1 MRARFLVYN
10 INTKNFWDV
19 IKMKKFFLILAIFL
33 LSIKIYGFTQKEKI
47 QNTLSK
53 IGVNQEIID
62 ETIKLNYEI
71 RDTQYFE
78 DDEKVVLQRIEKL
91 KKLFVKDERNYII
104 SQNLITIFGE
114 RLGKDYK
121 HYLDLFIK
129 YTPYDY
135 EKIFSKMIYSRD
147 NGDIS
152 TFQNYMNQI
161 SRTYKNT
168 PVIIELAKLF
178 TINNFEE
185 KQIQTEK
192 VINLLKEEKERE
204 KIGVSDEEYHFI
216 RLTYF
221 LNKIRNYYD
230 NGEIEKAVSEYL
242 KNVNNIKVSDE
253 VKNYNLRAEVILYSN
268 VVLMNEQIQDDLKK
282 AINTSYLEDTWIAA
296 KIKEETEKDSKFLD
310 KMLQ

>member
-1 MRARFLVYN
+1 
-10 INTKNFWDV
+10 
-19 IKMKKFFLILAIFL
+19 MKKFFLILAIFL

-53 IGVNQEIID
+53 IGINQEIID

-282 AINTSYLEDTWIAA
+282 SINTSYLEDTWIAA

>member
-1 MRARFLVYN
+1 
-10 INTKNFWDV
+10 
-19 IKMKKFFLILAIFL
+19 MKKFFLILAIFL

-53 IGVNQEIID
+53 IGINQKIID

-129 YTPYDY
+129 YTPYEY
-135 EKIFSKMIYSRD
+135 EKIFSKMIYSLD

>member
-1 MRARFLVYN
+1 
-10 INTKNFWDV
+10 
-19 IKMKKFFLILAIFL
+19 MKKFFLILAIFL

-53 IGVNQEIID
+53 IGINQEIID

-242 KNVNNIKVSDE
+242 KNVNNTKVSDE

>member
-1 MRARFLVYN
+1 
-10 INTKNFWDV
+10 
-19 IKMKKFFLILAIFL
+19 MKKFFLILAIFL

-147 NGDIS
+147 NVDIS

>member
-1 MRARFLVYN
+1 
-10 INTKNFWDV
+10 
-19 IKMKKFFLILAIFL
+19 MKKFFLILAIFL

-53 IGVNQEIID
+53 IGINQEIID

-253 VKNYNLRAEVILYSN
+253 VKNYNLRAEGILYSN

>member
-1 MRARFLVYN
+1 
-10 INTKNFWDV
+10 
-19 IKMKKFFLILAIFL
+19 MKKFFLILAIFL

-47 QNTLSK
+47 QNTLLK

-91 KKLFVKDERNYII
+91 KKLFGKDERNYII

-114 RLGKDYK
+114 KLGKDYK

-129 YTPYDY
+129 YTPYEY
-135 EKIFSKMIYSRD
+135 EKIFSKMIYSLD

>member
-1 MRARFLVYN
+1 
-10 INTKNFWDV
+10 
-19 IKMKKFFLILAIFL
+19 MKKFFLILAIFL

-91 KKLFVKDERNYII
+91 KKLFGKDERNYII

-114 RLGKDYK
+114 KLGKDYK

-129 YTPYDY
+129 YTPYEY

>member
-1 MRARFLVYN
+1 
-10 INTKNFWDV
+10 
-19 IKMKKFFLILAIFL
+19 MKKFFLILAIFL

-192 VINLLKEEKERE
+192 VINLLKEEKG
-204 KIGVSDEEYHFI
+204 K
-216 RLTYF
+216 
-221 LNKIRNYYD
+221 
-230 NGEIEKAVSEYL
+230 
-242 KNVNNIKVSDE
+242 
-253 VKNYNLRAEVILYSN
+253 
-268 VVLMNEQIQDDLKK
+268 
-282 AINTSYLEDTWIAA
+282 
-296 KIKEETEKDSKFLD
+296 
-310 KMLQ
+310 

>member
-1 MRARFLVYN
+1 
-10 INTKNFWDV
+10 
-19 IKMKKFFLILAIFL
+19 MKKFFLILAIFL

-47 QNTLSK
+47 QNTLLK

-91 KKLFVKDERNYII
+91 KKLFGKDERNYII

>member
-1 MRARFLVYN
+1 
-10 INTKNFWDV
+10 
-19 IKMKKFFLILAIFL
+19 MKKFFLILAIFL

-53 IGVNQEIID
+53 IGINQEIID

-135 EKIFSKMIYSRD
+135 EKIFSKMIYLRD

-192 VINLLKEEKERE
+192 VINFLKEEKERE

>member
-1 MRARFLVYN
+1 
-10 INTKNFWDV
+10 
-19 IKMKKFFLILAIFL
+19 MKKFFLILAIFL

-282 AINTSYLEDTWIAA
+282 SINTSYLEDTWIAA

>member
-1 MRARFLVYN
+1 
-10 INTKNFWDV
+10 
-19 IKMKKFFLILAIFL
+19 MKKFFLILAIFL

-53 IGVNQEIID
+53 IGINQEIID

-168 PVIIELAKLF
+168 PIIIELAKLF

>member
-1 MRARFLVYN
+1 MGCDKNEKIFSN
-10 INTKNFWDV
+10 ISNLFV
-19 IKMKKFFLILAIFL
+19 EH
-33 LSIKIYGFTQKEKI
+33 KIYGFTQKEKI
-47 QNTLSK
+47 QNTLLK

-91 KKLFVKDERNYII
+91 KKLFGKDERNYII

-135 EKIFSKMIYSRD
+135 EKIFSKIIYSRD
-147 NGDIS
+147 NSDIS

>member
-1 MRARFLVYN
+1 
-10 INTKNFWDV
+10 
-19 IKMKKFFLILAIFL
+19 MKKFFLILAIFL

-135 EKIFSKMIYSRD
+135 EKIFSKMIYSLD

>member
-1 MRARFLVYN
+1 
-10 INTKNFWDV
+10 
-19 IKMKKFFLILAIFL
+19 MKKFFLILAIFL

-62 ETIKLNYEI
+62 KTIKLNYEI

>member
-1 MRARFLVYN
+1 
-10 INTKNFWDV
+10 
-19 IKMKKFFLILAIFL
+19 MKKFFLILAIFL

-53 IGVNQEIID
+53 IGINQEIID

-114 RLGKDYK
+114 KLGKDYK

-129 YTPYDY
+129 YTPYEY
-135 EKIFSKMIYSRD
+135 EKIFSKMIYSLD

>member
-1 MRARFLVYN
+1 
-10 INTKNFWDV
+10 
-19 IKMKKFFLILAIFL
+19 MKKFFLILAIFL

-53 IGVNQEIID
+53 IGINQEIID

-129 YTPYDY
+129 YTPYEY
-135 EKIFSKMIYSRD
+135 EKIFSKMIYSLD

>member
-1 MRARFLVYN
+1 
-10 INTKNFWDV
+10 
-19 IKMKKFFLILAIFL
+19 MKKFFLILAIFL

-91 KKLFVKDERNYII
+91 KKLFGKDERNYII

-114 RLGKDYK
+114 KLGKDYK

-129 YTPYDY
+129 YTPYEY
-135 EKIFSKMIYSRD
+135 EKIFSKMIYSLD

>member
-1 MRARFLVYN
+1 
-10 INTKNFWDV
+10 
-19 IKMKKFFLILAIFL
+19 MKKFFLILAIFL
-33 LSIKIYGFTQKEKI
+33 LSIKIYSFTQKEKI

-129 YTPYDY
+129 YTPYEY
-135 EKIFSKMIYSRD
+135 EKIFSKMIYSLD

>member
-1 MRARFLVYN
+1 
-10 INTKNFWDV
+10 
-19 IKMKKFFLILAIFL
+19 MKKFFLILAIFL

-242 KNVNNIKVSDE
+242 KNINNIKVSDE

>member
-1 MRARFLVYN
+1 
-10 INTKNFWDV
+10 
-19 IKMKKFFLILAIFL
+19 MKKFFLILAIFL

-53 IGVNQEIID
+53 IGINQKIID

-296 KIKEETEKDSKFLD
+296 KIKEETEKDGKFLD

>member
-1 MRARFLVYN
+1 
-10 INTKNFWDV
+10 
-19 IKMKKFFLILAIFL
+19 MKKFFLILAIFL

-53 IGVNQEIID
+53 IGINQKIID

-114 RLGKDYK
+114 KLGKDYK

-129 YTPYDY
+129 YTPYEY
-135 EKIFSKMIYSRD
+135 EKIFSKMIYSLD

-296 KIKEETEKDSKFLD
+296 KIKEETEKDGKFLD

>member
-1 MRARFLVYN
+1 
-10 INTKNFWDV
+10 
-19 IKMKKFFLILAIFL
+19 MKKFFLILAIFL

-178 TINNFEE
+178 TINNFKE

>member
-1 MRARFLVYN
+1 
-10 INTKNFWDV
+10 
-19 IKMKKFFLILAIFL
+19 MKKFFLILAIFL

-53 IGVNQEIID
+53 IGINQEIID

-129 YTPYDY
+129 YTPYEY

>member
-1 MRARFLVYN
+1 
-10 INTKNFWDV
+10 
-19 IKMKKFFLILAIFL
+19 MKKFFLILAIFL

-53 IGVNQEIID
+53 IGINQKIID

-296 KIKEETEKDSKFLD
+296 KIQEETV
-310 KMLQ
+310 

>member
-1 MRARFLVYN
+1 
-10 INTKNFWDV
+10 
-19 IKMKKFFLILAIFL
+19 MKKFFLILAIFL

-47 QNTLSK
+47 QNTLLK

-129 YTPYDY
+129 YTPYEY
-135 EKIFSKMIYSRD
+135 EKIFSKMIYSLD

>member
-1 MRARFLVYN
+1 
-10 INTKNFWDV
+10 
-19 IKMKKFFLILAIFL
+19 MKKFFLILAIFL

-53 IGVNQEIID
+53 IGINQEIID

-135 EKIFSKMIYSRD
+135 EKIFSKMIHSRD

>member
-1 MRARFLVYN
+1 
-10 INTKNFWDV
+10 
-19 IKMKKFFLILAIFL
+19 MKKFFLILAIFL

-53 IGVNQEIID
+53 IGINQEIID

>member
-1 MRARFLVYN
+1 
-10 INTKNFWDV
+10 
-19 IKMKKFFLILAIFL
+19 MKKFFLILAIFL

-53 IGVNQEIID
+53 IGINQKIID

-253 VKNYNLRAEVILYSN
+253 IKNYNLRAEVILYSN

>member
-1 MRARFLVYN
+1 
-10 INTKNFWDV
+10 
-19 IKMKKFFLILAIFL
+19 MKKFFLILAIFL

-129 YTPYDY
+129 YTPYEY
-135 EKIFSKMIYSRD
+135 EKIFSKMIYSLD

>member
-1 MRARFLVYN
+1 
-10 INTKNFWDV
+10 
-19 IKMKKFFLILAIFL
+19 MKKFFLILAIFL

-53 IGVNQEIID
+53 IGINQEIID

-135 EKIFSKMIYSRD
+135 EKIFSKMIYSHD

>member
-1 MRARFLVYN
+1 
-10 INTKNFWDV
+10 
-19 IKMKKFFLILAIFL
+19 MKKFFLILAIFL

-91 KKLFVKDERNYII
+91 KKLFGKDERNYII

-114 RLGKDYK
+114 KLGKDYK

-129 YTPYDY
+129 YTPYEY
-135 EKIFSKMIYSRD
+135 EKIFSKMIYSLD

-178 TINNFEE
+178 TINNFKE

>member
-1 MRARFLVYN
+1 
-10 INTKNFWDV
+10 
-19 IKMKKFFLILAIFL
+19 MKKFFLILAIFL

-253 VKNYNLRAEVILYSN
+253 VKNYNLSAEVILYSN

>member
-1 MRARFLVYN
+1 
-10 INTKNFWDV
+10 
-19 IKMKKFFLILAIFL
+19 MKKFFLILAIFL
-33 LSIKIYGFTQKEKI
+33 LSIKIYSFTQKEKI

-53 IGVNQEIID
+53 IGINQEIID

-91 KKLFVKDERNYII
+91 KKLFGKDERNYII

-114 RLGKDYK
+114 KLGKDYK

-129 YTPYDY
+129 YTPYEY
-135 EKIFSKMIYSRD
+135 EKIFSKMIYSLD

-296 KIKEETEKDSKFLD
+296 KIKEETEKDGKFLD

>member
-1 MRARFLVYN
+1 
-10 INTKNFWDV
+10 
-19 IKMKKFFLILAIFL
+19 MKKFFLILAIFL

-53 IGVNQEIID
+53 IGINQEIID

-91 KKLFVKDERNYII
+91 KKLFGKDERNYII

-168 PVIIELAKLF
+168 PIIIELAKLF